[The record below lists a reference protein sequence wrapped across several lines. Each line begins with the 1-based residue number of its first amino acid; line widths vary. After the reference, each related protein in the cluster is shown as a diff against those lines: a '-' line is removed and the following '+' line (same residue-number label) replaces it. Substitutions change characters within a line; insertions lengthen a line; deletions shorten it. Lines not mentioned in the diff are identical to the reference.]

1 MKWFNNFKIGVRLL
15 TGFGMMVIIMLVI
28 GLVGISGISKVNE
41 LDTELYEKMT
51 VPLGELVTMT
61 SSYNNIRTALRDVV
75 LSKDETSIIKYSDNV
90 RVNSD
95 NFDDELEEFS
105 KTLIT
110 NEGKQKIRT
119 LKENKSKYMDIANKV
134 IELSKN
140 SKNDEAA
147 NLIYSELTK
156 VQENMESDLKTIAS
170 LKESNAKSF
179 SQSNGQTAH
188 TVKIL
193 VIVLMAIGIIA
204 ALMLG
209 IFISSSVS
217 KPITEIMYSANKIA
231 EGDLNIEI
239 KVDSKDEIGILE
251 NSFKKMAAHLNEVIK
266 SINSAADQ
274 VAIGSK
280 QIADSGIVLSQGA
293 SEQASSIEQL
303 TASLEEISS
312 STKFNADNSNEAN
325 KLTEEVKSSANEGS
339 SHMKEML
346 QSMDEINAAS
356 ENIHKIIKV
365 IDEIA
370 FQTNILALNA
380 AVEAARAGQ
389 YGKGFAVVA
398 EEVRNLAAKSADA
411 AKETTSMIEN
421 SIKKSERGTKI
432 VHETAEAFD
441 KIVKGV
447 IKVDNIVREIASASS
462 EQAAGIEQIKG
473 GIMQVS
479 EVVQQNSTASEES
492 ASASEE
498 LSSQAELMREQVKK
512 FKVK

>member
-1 MKWFNNFKIGVRLL
+1 MKWFNNLKIGSRLL
-15 TGFGMMVIIMLVI
+15 IGFGMIMAIALVI
-28 GLVGISGISKVNE
+28 GLIGINGISKVDK

-51 VPLGELVTMT
+51 VPLGQLVTIT
-61 SSYNNIRTALRDVV
+61 SSYNNIKADLRDVA
-75 LSKDETSIIKYSDNV
+75 LSRDGVNITKYSDNV
-90 RVNSD
+90 RADSD
-95 NFDDELEEFS
+95 NFDKELEEFS
-105 KTLIT
+105 QTIVT
-110 NEGKQKIRT
+110 DMEKQKIRT
-119 LKENKSKYMDIANKV
+119 LKENKSKYMDVANKV
-134 IELSKN
+134 MELSKN
-140 SKNDEAA
+140 NKKDEAV
-147 NLIYSELTK
+147 NLIYSELAK
-156 VQENMESDLKTIAS
+156 IQGNVENDLKTIVN

-179 SQSNGQTAH
+179 SHSNDETAGI
-188 TVKIL
+188 VKTL
-193 VIVLMAIGIIA
+193 VTVLMVIGIIVA
-204 ALMLG
+204 VLLG

-239 KVDSKDEIGILE
+239 KVDSRDEIGILK
-251 NSFKKMAAHLNEVIK
+251 NSFKKMAIHLNEVIK
-266 SINSAADQ
+266 SINFAADQ

-280 QIADSGIVLSQGA
+280 QIADSGIILSQGA

-312 STKFNADNSNEAN
+312 NTKFNADNSNTAN
-325 KLTEEVKSSANEGS
+325 KLTEEVKNNAKEGS
-339 SHMKEML
+339 SHMREML
-346 QSMDEINAAS
+346 ESMDEINAAS

-398 EEVRNLAAKSADA
+398 EEVRNLAAKSANA
-411 AKETTSMIEN
+411 AKETTSLIEN
-421 SIKKSERGTKI
+421 SIKKSERGTRI

-447 IKVDNIVREIASASS
+447 VEVDNIVREIAAASS
-462 EQAAGIEQIKG
+462 EQAAGLEQIKG

>member
-28 GLVGISGISKVNE
+28 GLVGINGIGKINE
-41 LDTELYEKMT
+41 LDTELYENMT

-110 NEGKQKIRT
+110 DQGKQKIRT

-134 IELSKN
+134 IELSRN
-140 SKNDEAA
+140 SKNDEAV

-179 SQSNGQTAH
+179 LQINGQTAH
-188 TVKIL
+188 TVKTL
-193 VIVLMAIGIIA
+193 VTVLMAIGVIA

-231 EGDLNIEI
+231 EGDLDIEI
-239 KVDSKDEIGILE
+239 KVDSKDEIGILK

-312 STKFNADNSNEAN
+312 NTKFNADNSNEAN
-325 KLTEEVKSSANEGS
+325 KLAEEVKNSANEGS

-411 AKETTSMIEN
+411 AKETTSLIEN